1 MLGATAYEGHASVA
15 LCKAH
20 ILCEDGWVWNFLLA
34 VICWKSCSTPHI
46 LQLSDFLQRSRESK
60 ADLWTLFLTLLSHS
74 ASRTIW
80 ACLCLKCQ
88 VSPRSYHHTTDGEN
102 TQTNQWVAGLEAKGV
117 PLSSDHL
124 SLFVSC
130 LVIIIH
136 QPWNW
141 QLWEYSL
148 PVRYRTECQFFHST
162 LVQ

>member
-1 MLGATAYEGHASVA
+1 MIVATAYEWHASVA

-20 ILCEDGWVWNFLLA
+20 ILCDDGWVWDFLLA
-34 VICWKSCSTPHI
+34 VICWKSCSTPYI
-46 LQLSDFLQRSRESK
+46 LQISDFYSKPENPKPIYGHCFWPCSHTLQ
-60 ADLWTLFLTLLSHS
+60 AGLSEH
-74 ASRTIW
+74 
-80 ACLCLKCQ
+80 ACVWSVKI
-88 VSPRSYHHTTDGEN
+88 SPRSYHHTTDGEN
-102 TQTNQWVAGLEAKGV
+102 TQTNQWAAGLEAKGV
-117 PLSSDHL
+117 PLSSDHV

-148 PVRYRTECQFFHST
+148 PVRYRADCQFFHST